1 MKLAHLADLHLGF
14 RQFDR
19 QTSRGTNQREAD
31 VAEAFRRAV
40 DDLLEQRPLPDLI
53 VLAGDIF
60 HSVRPTNAAILF
72 CFKQLQRLRSGLP
85 NAPIV
90 AIAGEH
96 DTPRSTETG
105 TILRLYEALGVEI
118 AVDAPRRIVF
128 PELDCAVLAVPHQAL
143 AQAER
148 PALRPEP
155 GGPTLNVLVTHGD
168 HGGLGEERGTLEY
181 GGAALS
187 REMLA
192 PEKWD
197 YIALGH
203 YHTAVAVAA
212 NAWYSGS
219 LEYLPPNPW
228 GQQQEEAVLRAAGG
242 KRASRAGGAGGA
254 PTGKGYLLVEIP
266 GARVT
271 FRPVAAARR
280 HIDLP
285 PIQGA
290 GLSARELD
298 ALIAERVSGSRP
310 PIDDQVVRLLVWDV
324 DRATARDLD
333 HAAIRAFKA
342 RALNLHLDLR
352 RPAAQREAVAG
363 SGAPGVRRQTLPET
377 VREFLSRR
385 TLDADLS
392 REGFV
397 RLGIDYLDAVA
408 RAETEGGG

>member
-19 QTSRGTNQREAD
+19 QTARGTNQREAD
-31 VAEAFRRAV
+31 IAEAFRRAV
-40 DDLLEQRPLPDLI
+40 DDLLEQKPDLI
-53 VLAGDIF
+53 VIAGDIF

-72 CFKQLQRLRSGLP
+72 LFRELHRLRTGLP
-85 NAPIV
+85 ASPIV

-105 TILRLYEALGVEI
+105 TILRLYEALGVEVAI
-118 AVDAPRRIVF
+118 EEARRIAF
-128 PELDCAVLAVPHQAL
+128 PSLDCAVLAVPQQAL
-143 AQAER
+143 ASADR

-155 GGPTLNVLVTHGD
+155 GGPTLNVLLTHGVY
-168 HGGLGEERGTLEY
+168 GGLGEERGTMEY

-187 REMLA
+187 RELLA

-203 YHTAVAVAA
+203 YHTAQSVAT

-228 GQQQEEAVLRAAGG
+228 GQLQDEAAQ
-242 KRASRAGGAGGA
+242 RAGAKGKKER
-254 PTGKGYLLVEIP
+254 TGKGYLLVELP
-266 GARVT
+266 GARVI
-271 FRPVAAARR
+271 FRSITPARR
-280 HIDLP
+280 HLDLP

-290 GLSARELD
+290 GLNAKELD
-298 ALIAERVSGSRP
+298 AQIAQRVGAAK
-310 PIDDQVVRLLVWDV
+310 IDDQIVRLLVWDV

-342 RALNLHLDLR
+342 RALNFQLDLR
-352 RPAAQREAVAG
+352 RPESVRTPGALAAG
-363 SGAPGVRRQTLPET
+363 GGPGARRQTLAET
-377 VREFLSRR
+377 VKDFLGRR
-385 TLDADLS
+385 PLDAELN
-392 REGFV
+392 RETFV
-397 RLGIDYLDAVA
+397 KLGVEYLESAASADGAS
-408 RAETEGGG
+408 

>member
-31 VAEAFRRAV
+31 IAEACRRAV
-40 DDLLEQRPLPDLI
+40 DDLL
-53 VLAGDIF
+53 F

-72 CFKQLQRLRSGLP
+72 FFRELHRLRSGLP
-85 NAPIV
+85 ATPVV

-105 TILRLYEALGVEI
+105 TILRLYEALGVDLAIEE
-118 AVDAPRRIVF
+118 PRRIVF
-128 PELDCAVLAVPHQAL
+128 PKLDCAVLAVPQQAL

-155 GGPTLNVLVTHGD
+155 GGPTINILLTHGVY
-168 HGGLGEERGTLEY
+168 GGLGEERGTMEY
-181 GGAALS
+181 GGALLS
-187 REMLA
+187 RELLA

-203 YHTAVAVAA
+203 YHTAQSVAT

-228 GQQQEEAVLRAAGG
+228 GQMQDEAALRRG
-242 KRASRAGGAGGA
+242 KGAKGMA
-254 PTGKGYLLVEIP
+254 GKGYLLVELP

-271 FRPVAAARR
+271 LRPIAPARR
-280 HIDLP
+280 HIDLA

-290 GLSARELD
+290 GLSAKELD
-298 ALIAERVSGSRP
+298 AQIAERVSASKP
-310 PIDDQVVRLLVWDV
+310 PIDDQIVRLLVWDV
-324 DRATARDLD
+324 DRATTRDLD
-333 HAAIRAFKA
+333 HGAIRGYKA
-342 RALNLHLDLR
+342 RALNFQLDLR
-352 RPAAQREAVAG
+352 RPDTQRVSGLAPGAGTRRQSLTETLRDFLGRRPLDAELHRETFVKLGVEYLEAAAQ
-363 SGAPGVRRQTLPET
+363 
-377 VREFLSRR
+377 
-385 TLDADLS
+385 
-392 REGFV
+392 
-397 RLGIDYLDAVA
+397 
-408 RAETEGGG
+408 AEE